1 MTEMSRKYWALAII
15 TVVAVGA
22 SYLAVE
28 FTEQVA
34 ARAKRR
40 HIQWHTP
47 RRSPPVTNNVPS
59 PAPAQRP

>member
-22 SYLAVE
+22 AYLAVE

-34 ARAKRR
+34 ARAKQRKS
-40 HIQWHTP
+40 QWQRQ
-47 RRSPPVTNNVPS
+47 RRSLPATNNIPL